1 MIHYQLRCTAE
12 HEFDSWFRDS
22 AGFEEQA
29 ARGLVSCPACGSTQV
44 TRALMAPALSRRSNK
59 AEPAAP
65 PAPPDIQADSQVI
78 AGVLPDQVRAALQ
91 KLRAEVE
98 THCDY
103 VGRDFATVARK
114 IHEGEVEPRG
124 IYGEATEAEAEDLAD
139 DGIQIGQIP
148 WIPRAEG

>member
-44 TRALMAPALSRRSNK
+44 TRALMAPALSRRGNK

-103 VGRDFATVARK
+103 VGRDFAAVARK